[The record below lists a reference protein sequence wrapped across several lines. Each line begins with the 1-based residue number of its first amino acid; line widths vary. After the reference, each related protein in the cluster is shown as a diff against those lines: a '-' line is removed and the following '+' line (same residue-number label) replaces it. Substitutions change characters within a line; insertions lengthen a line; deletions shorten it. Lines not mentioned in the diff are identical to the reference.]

1 MTRKLYTFFKN
12 HFTLLAFIAIS
23 LALTINPI
31 PAKGA

>member
-12 HFTLLAFIAIS
+12 HFTVLAFIVVS
-23 LALTINPI
+23 LALAINPI